1 MRTTLPT
8 PGGHHARAPRHG
20 DCFAANCANCDP
32 PHNARALLHFPV
44 GWANVGYHRTPA
56 DDPKGE
62 VQTPTMDSLCREGV
76 ELNQS
81 YAFWYCSPSRSA
93 IQTGRNPIHVN
104 VNNDGLMIHNPAD
117 PVSGFAGIP
126 RNMTTIAWKMREAGY
141 HTYFYGKWHVSW
153 RARNR
158 RGGRAAAELACARAK
173 LTRPHPHNNAPS
185 RLGSRH
191 PTTRQPAAVGR
202 PWLMIE

>member
-1 MRTTLPT
+1 VSVRRATLPT
-8 PGGHHARAPRHG
+8 PGGRHARTTPWRPL
-20 DCFAANCANCDP
+20 AANCDPNCDP
-32 PHNARALLHFPV
+32 PHNARARLHFPV

-141 HTYFYGKWHVSW
+141 STYFYGKWHVCM
-153 RARNR
+153 RAQS
-158 RGGRAAAELACARAK
+158 ARKA
-173 LTRPHPHNNAPS
+173 
-185 RLGSRH
+185 GD
-191 PTTRQPAAVGR
+191 G
-202 PWLMIE
+202 

>member
-1 MRTTLPT
+1 MRAVL
-8 PGGHHARAPRHG
+8 ALSL
-20 DCFAANCANCDP
+20 AAAASAASATK
-32 PHNARALLHFPV
+32 PHILLVIVDDF

-56 DDPKGE
+56 DDPTNE

-126 RNMTTIAWKMREAGY
+126 RNMTTIAWKMREGGY
-141 HTYFYGKWHVSW
+141 QTYFFGKWHGST
-153 RARNR
+153 AH
-158 RGGRAAAELACARAK
+158 ATFQACA
-173 LTRPHPHNNAPS
+173 HAPN
-185 RLGSRH
+185 
-191 PTTRQPAAVGR
+191 
-202 PWLMIE
+202 

>member
-1 MRTTLPT
+1 
-8 PGGHHARAPRHG
+8 
-20 DCFAANCANCDP
+20 
-32 PHNARALLHFPV
+32 
-44 GWANVGYHRTPA
+44 
-56 DDPKGE
+56 
-62 VQTPTMDSLCREGV
+62 MDSLCREGV

-141 HTYFYGKWHVSW
+141 STYFYGKWHVCM
-153 RARNR
+153 RAQS
-158 RGGRAAAELACARAK
+158 ARKA
-173 LTRPHPHNNAPS
+173 
-185 RLGSRH
+185 GD
-191 PTTRQPAAVGR
+191 G
-202 PWLMIE
+202 